1 MINSLAAAVS
11 NFNTADII
19 VVVILAIGVLAG
31 LITGFAKMLNGAL
44 GTIIAIIV
52 AVVLGIFLSDK
63 FSQISFMQSLF
74 DKIEN
79 GITGWA
85 SATDNLAK
93 VDGSAI
99 LISSGG
105 NWVPLTD
112 MYSSGIQSKV
122 VEIVQP
128 ILIKLCGSSLTGT
141 ATLAAVITGFIV
153 NVISGVILF
162 ILGVTVT
169 IILFNLLSKLFYQ
182 IVTKQKSLRVIDRI
196 IGFIFSAA
204 MSVVIVYVVM
214 FVVTKLGPS
223 ATGFTDMIND
233 STVAKWFYENNP
245 FVVLLSK

>member
-1 MINSLAAAVS
+1 MINSLAAAAS

-19 VVVILAIGVLAG
+19 VVVILALGVLAG

-52 AVVLGIFLSDK
+52 AVVLGIFLADK

-74 DKIEN
+74 DKIES

-93 VDGSAI
+93 VDGGAI

-112 MYSSGIQSKV
+112 IYSSGIQSKV

-128 ILIKLCGSSLTGT
+128 ILIKLCGASLTGS

-162 ILGVTVT
+162 ILSVVVT

-182 IVTKQKSLRVIDRI
+182 IVTKQKSLRVIDRV

-223 ATGFTDMIND
+223 VSSFTAMIDD
-233 STVAKWFYENNP
+233 STVAKWFFENNP